1 MGVRVPR
8 LPLRADIGLMVQQ
21 EDASS
26 ARWRSGCD
34 SRWVH
39 STTQPRGPTATTL
52 GPHPGNDGS
61 TPSGATRSC
70 VGWALAGPAGCKPVV
85 QMDPGGSTP
94 SRRTD
99 NTARWSSGRMRDPHS
114 RGMGS
119 IPIRVTE
126 FGEVV
131 EQADTRRSEGRALG
145 AWEFD
150 SPLRH

>member
-1 MGVRVPR
+1 M
-8 LPLRADIGLMVQQ
+8 
-21 EDASS
+21 
-26 ARWRSGCD
+26 ARYANRQSG
-34 SRWVH
+34 
-39 STTQPRGPTATTL
+39 QAQTL
-52 GPHPGNDGS
+52 VIVGS
-61 TPSGATRSC
+61 TPTCATRRC

-99 NTARWSSGRMRDPHS
+99 NTARWSSGRMRGPHS

-131 EQADTRRSEGRALG
+131 ELVDTRRSEGRALE
-145 AWEFD
+145 AWEFE